1 MTPPVWV
8 DKESAEAELSHLR
21 RLLVET
27 RQQNEALKAELLSLR
42 GAYKTCPSCGKSFVC
57 P

>member
-1 MTPPVWV
+1 MSYSPTEER
-8 DKESAEAELSHLR
+8 DRELSHLR
-21 RLLVET
+21 RLLVEA

-42 GAYKTCPSCGKSFVC
+42 GAYKTCPACGKSFVV